1 MRDYIEFLDDLG
13 AISLESDKALRE
25 ELWRRREAFI
35 AAVKASPFTGGVVNG
50 AWLRCGG

>member
-35 AAVKASPFTGGVVNG
+35 AAVKALLS
-50 AWLRCGG
+50 R